1 MKPHSVDAHRTHLM
15 GEIMKQQAVDLA
27 RDGLTLAL
35 AGLGISLAPH
45 EFFGGLFLAL
55 AAGSMVARHRKSNKR
70 LVGIMGT
77 AAVTAI
83 IAVIA
88 TEQFDHWGY
97 GPQLIMAA
105 AGGASS
111 WLVNIFVRVM
121 DGVQERSGTISGR
134 IVDRIFPPT
143 KGGDQ

>member
-1 MKPHSVDAHRTHLM
+1 
-15 GEIMKQQAVDLA
+15 MKQTAIDLA

-55 AAGSMVARHRKSNKR
+55 AAGSLVARHRKSTKK
-70 LVGIMGT
+70 LISIMAT
-77 AAVTAI
+77 AAIT
-83 IAVIA
+83 AVITVVA
-88 TEQFDHWGY
+88 TQQFDHWGY
-97 GPQLIMAA
+97 APQLVMAA

-111 WLVNIFVRVM
+111 WILNIFVSVM

-134 IVDRIFPPT
+134 IVDWFFRSS
-143 KGGDQ
+143 GGEK